1 MVVRTKNCPE
11 LIRKGRLTKANEF
24 LDAALIIEGEMTDA
38 FVSLCIH
45 AGIAAADVICCARLG
60 KHAVG
65 ENHSDAISLLAHADR
80 NVQQHLRT
88 LLTLKSKV
96 EYTHLS
102 ATATERKKARRAA
115 EVLVEA
121 ARRTSTMSGRPS
133 Q

>member
-1 MVVRTKNCPE
+1 
-11 LIRKGRLTKANEF
+11 
-24 LDAALIIEGEMTDA
+24 MTDA

-45 AGIAAADVICCARLG
+45 AGIRAEDVICCDRLG

-65 ENHSDAISLLAHADR
+65 ENHNEAISLLAQADR

-88 LLTLKSKV
+88 LLSLKSKV

-102 ATATERKKARRAA
+102 ATATERKKSRRAA
-115 EVLVEA
+115 EALVEA
-121 ARRTSTMSGRPS
+121 ARRTSAMSGRPS